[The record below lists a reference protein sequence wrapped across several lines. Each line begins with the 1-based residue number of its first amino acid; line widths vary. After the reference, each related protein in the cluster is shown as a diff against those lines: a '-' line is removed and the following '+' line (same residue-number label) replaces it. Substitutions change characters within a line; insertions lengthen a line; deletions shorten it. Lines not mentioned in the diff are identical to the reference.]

1 MLVTVDIQ
9 KAFDSVYQQ
18 FLTLALRELWI
29 LQKIH

>member
-9 KAFDSVYQQ
+9 KAIDSVYQQ
-18 FLTLALRELWI
+18 FLTLVLRELWI